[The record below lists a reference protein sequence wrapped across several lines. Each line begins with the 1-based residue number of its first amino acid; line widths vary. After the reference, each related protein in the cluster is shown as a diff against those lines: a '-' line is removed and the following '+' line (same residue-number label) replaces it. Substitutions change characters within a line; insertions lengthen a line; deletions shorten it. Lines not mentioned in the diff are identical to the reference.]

1 MEKQN
6 RKASTCRSIILEIDE
21 AKAGIINAVNASLK
35 RGLPCYIVADILD
48 NIRIQM
54 REGARKELEAA
65 RLQEQN
71 TQIKEDMDNG

>member
-6 RKASTCRSIILEIDE
+6 KKSTCRSIILEIDE
-21 AKAGIINAVNASLK
+21 AKVGIINAVNAALK

-48 NIRIQM
+48 NVRLQM
-54 REGARKELEAA
+54 REGARKELEIA

-71 TQIKEDMDNG
+71 TQIKEDSDNG

>member
-21 AKAGIINAVNASLK
+21 AKAGIINAVNAVLK

-71 TQIKEDMDNG
+71 MQIKEDTDNG